1 MRVAIVTTSYPLHD
15 DQAAGHFVQAE
26 AQALVQQGHEVVVIA
41 PGPQALDT
49 GASPRVLRIAGQGL
63 FGPPGVLARLRENPL
78 RARGALAF
86 MLRARRWLAQQPL
99 FDELVGHWL
108 IPCAWPIGIGKARR
122 LEAVAHGTDVR
133 FLCALPRPLRE
144 HVARTL
150 MREGASIRC
159 VSTQLCETLI
169 AATLP
174 ALRAHVRV
182 QPSPLALGNWPDRR
196 QARSELGVADQAR
209 LIVIVSRLVPDKRV
223 ETALSALAQLPGVD
237 VVVVGGGP
245 LLPRLRRE
253 YPQVRFTGEMPRS
266 QSLAWISAA
275 DLLVSAS
282 RHEGAP
288 TVVREARAMGT
299 AVLACA
305 AGDLEDWA
313 RHDPG
318 LWVVPSEDPRR

>member
-15 DQAAGHFVQAE
+15 DQAAGHFVRAE
-26 AQALVQQGHEVVVIA
+26 AEALCEQGHEVVVVA
-41 PGPQALDT
+41 PGPEALDRGT
-49 GASPRVLRIAGQGL
+49 RPRVLRIAGQGL

-78 RARGALAF
+78 RARGALEF
-86 MLRARRWLAQQPL
+86 MLRARRWLARQPL

-108 IPCAWPIGIGKARR
+108 IPCAWPIGIGRARR

-133 FLCALPRPLRE
+133 LLCALPRPLRE

-150 MREGASIRC
+150 IREKATIRC
-159 VSTQLCETLI
+159 VSAQLGEALI

-174 ALRAHVRV
+174 ELRAQVRV
-182 QPSPLALGNWPDRR
+182 QPSPLQLGNWPDRR
-196 QARSELGVADQAR
+196 QARGELGVAQEAR
-209 LIVIVSRLVPDKRV
+209 LIVIVSRLVPGKRV
-223 ETALSALAQLPGVD
+223 ETALGAVAQLPGVD
-237 VVVVGGGP
+237 VVVIGGGP
-245 LLPRLRRE
+245 LLQRLRRE
-253 YPQVRFTGEMPRS
+253 FPQVRFTDELPRS
-266 QSLAWISAA
+266 RTLAWISAA

-313 RHDPG
+313 RQDPG
-318 LWVVPSEDPRR
+318 LWLVPSQGAGP